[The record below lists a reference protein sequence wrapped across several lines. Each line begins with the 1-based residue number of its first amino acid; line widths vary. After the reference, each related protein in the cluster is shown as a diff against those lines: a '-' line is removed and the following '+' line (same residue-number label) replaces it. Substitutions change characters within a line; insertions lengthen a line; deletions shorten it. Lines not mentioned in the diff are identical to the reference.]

1 MPEKKS
7 MITFIFEKS
16 VEKKETSR
24 GCDQVKGPY
33 GLRWVVRSLLLIF
46 RWFFLFL
53 PAVSSHPLSDGRP
66 QLASCFSL
74 TNGNFTVLHQS
85 VVFTS
90 LFLLS
95 AVPELTVRLQQHCG
109 SRTGVCWRSLWV
121 WHHFMPLL
129 HCAEKKIGLPTLTL
143 ESDFCTRDSIFE
155 CVLLNPY
162 ILFSVFWLFF
172 VTPFPCSVYLLWFN
186 AASFFLSLAVLAD
199 EMATSRYPRI
209 RRTKGFSLSDTWPFS
224 K

>member
-1 MPEKKS
+1 MVLPLPS
-7 MITFIFEKS
+7 SCLFPPA
-16 VEKKETSR
+16 
-24 GCDQVKGPY
+24 Q
-33 GLRWVVRSLLLIF
+33 RWA
-46 RWFFLFL
+46 
-53 PAVSSHPLSDGRP
+53 PTE
-66 QLASCFSL
+66 ASCFSL

-186 AASFFLSLAVLAD
+186 AASFFFLTCS
-199 EMATSRYPRI
+199 TCRWN
-209 RRTKGFSLSDTWPFS
+209 GHF
-224 K
+224 